1 MKRFLRNSVLRI
13 LEFLAKQKLKR
24 MEAKIIGITG
34 SVGKTSCKDLVAD
47 VLSTH
52 YKVLKNEKSY
62 NSEFGLLLTIL
73 RQKSGFSSPSQWIK
87 IILKGFVQTFFVKET
102 FDYLVL
108 EMGVDK
114 PGDMDFL
121 TRIAP
126 PDMAIITTIKPVHL
140 DNGQFASTDD
150 VFNEK
155 KKIILNMKK
164 EGKAFIS
171 LDDKYIAKMATL
183 NIRMVTYSQKT
194 EAEVYANNIKQTQEG
209 LKFTV
214 NWAKEPFRAFV
225 PLFGEYHLS
234 YVLPAIIVGLST
246 RVPINKIQETLKEFT
261 LPPGRMSLIEGIK
274 NTLILDSSYN
284 ASPEAVKE
292 ALKVLDFFGKERGG
306 RRVFVFGNMNELGIH
321 SKKFHQEV
329 GENIPEKTDILIT
342 VGKDV
347 RYGAEAAQK
356 NGLPESNIHSFD
368 NVNEAIEFYEKEIKE
383 GDTILAKGSQNK
395 VRLEIFVKAF
405 MLRPEE
411 AKDTLVRQGKNWKNI
426 TP

>member
-1 MKRFLRNSVLRI
+1 MKRFLRNFVLKI
-13 LEFLAKQKLKR
+13 LELLAKKKLKK
-24 MEAKIIGITG
+24 MNAKIIGITG

-47 VLSTH
+47 ILTTH

-73 RQKSGFSSPSQWIK
+73 RQPSGFSSPSAWLK
-87 IILKGFVQTFFVKET
+87 IIVKGFFQTFFVKET

-121 TRIAP
+121 TGIAP
-126 PDMAIITTIKPVHL
+126 PDIAIITAIKPVHL
-140 DNGQFASTDD
+140 NNNQFSSLEK
-150 VFNEK
+150 VFDEK

-164 EGKAFIS
+164 RGQAFIT
-171 LDDKYIAKMATL
+171 LDDSLIKKM
-183 NIRMVTYSQKT
+183 IDFDIKKITYSQK
-194 EAEVYANNIKQTQEG
+194 ESADVYANNIEQTEEG

-214 NWAKEPFRAFV
+214 NWNNSPFLAFV

-234 YVLPAIIVGLST
+234 YVLPAIVAGLVT
-246 RVPINKIQETLKEFT
+246 KVPINKIQEALRSYT

-274 NTLILDSSYN
+274 NTVILDSSYN

-292 ALKVLDFFGKERGG
+292 ALKVLDFFGKKRKT
-306 RRVFVFGNMNELGIH
+306 RRVFVFGNMNELGNY
-321 SKKFHQEV
+321 SKQFHQEV
-329 GENIPEKTDILIT
+329 GKHIPANVDLLIT
-342 VGKDV
+342 VGTDV
-347 RYGAEAAQK
+347 GYGAESAQK
-356 NGLPESNIHSFD
+356 NGLHEANIHNFTD
-368 NVNEAIEFYEKEIKE
+368 VEEAIVFYKKNIKQ
-383 GDTILAKGSQNK
+383 DDVILVKGSQNK

-411 AKDTLVRQGKNWKNI
+411 ARDTLVRQSKNWKNI